1 MSVRAQEILAGA
13 RAGFAPGNMTT
24 HRMVDNVFHIPVDR
38 IDPDPDNARKM
49 FDADELQALA
59 DNIRRNGQIQNA
71 VAWLRGDGR
80 YQLVAGER
88 RLRACKLAGI
98 PTLTV
103 LVLPRTLAEETRRE
117 MAFAEN
123 MARSDLKP
131 TEVARHWRSLMER
144 WGISGNELAARIG
157 VAQSTVSKRLALL
170 KLDNTTQQA
179 VDAGEVKRTH
189 VVEATR
195 NKRGSAPK
203 RRGGRGG
210 RGVLELTAGTVR
222 VRRGHTLAQL
232 AAELAARA
240 AAEAATPPDTQ
251 AAA

>member
-123 MARSDLKP
+123 MARSTSSP
-131 TEVARHWRSLMER
+131 RR
-144 WGISGNELAARIG
+144 WPGTG
-157 VAQSTVSKRLALL
+157 VR
-170 KLDNTTQQA
+170 
-179 VDAGEVKRTH
+179 
-189 VVEATR
+189 
-195 NKRGSAPK
+195 
-203 RRGGRGG
+203 
-210 RGVLELTAGTVR
+210 
-222 VRRGHTLAQL
+222 
-232 AAELAARA
+232 
-240 AAEAATPPDTQ
+240 
-251 AAA
+251 